1 MQGASTEVK
10 DIIDTTTGA
19 LTEAFSEMFKPSL
32 RCKPPHLHE
41 AVFRDDLFQSEI
53 IIRRNMKTALD
64 LNKLVTATNDKY
76 SKRSDQEWEVILLQ
90 NGLFKS
96 KGKLLTEAVKKAR
109 SNKFFLGLDP
119 SWMHAR

>member
-1 MQGASTEVK
+1 MNV
-10 DIIDTTTGA
+10 
-19 LTEAFSEMFKPSL
+19 LTVDFSEMFKPSL

-41 AVFRDDLFQSEI
+41 AIFRDDVFQSEI
-53 IIRRNMKTALD
+53 IIRRNMKTAEELQ
-64 LNKLVTATNDKY
+64 KLVKTINVKY
-76 SKRSDQEWEVILLQ
+76 SKRTDEEWEIILLQ

-109 SNKFFLGLDP
+109 SNNFFLGLDS

>member
-10 DIIDTTTGA
+10 EIIDSTTGD
-19 LTEAFSEMFKPSL
+19 LTEVFSEMFKPSL

-41 AVFRDDLFQSEI
+41 AVFRDDVFQSEI

-64 LNKLVTATNDKY
+64 LHKLVKATNDKY
-76 SKRSDQEWEVILLQ
+76 SKRSDQEWEDILLQ